1 MKSSIAIIGAG
12 GWGTALAI
20 TMARDERSESKRDS
34 AQPSND
40 EGDERDVRLWAYEP
54 YLVETLIAARENPVY
69 LPGIRVPQSVRVSNS
84 MSETLRGARIVIIA
98 VPSHVY
104 RQVLSQAL
112 PHLNADMVFVSAT
125 KGIENETLM
134 RMSEVAVDVI
144 GARFV
149 PSVGVLSGP
158 TFAPEVAR
166 GEPTALVVASPDEKL
181 RLHLQ
186 AELSAPRFRLYTN
199 ADLIGVEIAAAV
211 KNVIA
216 IAAGVTDGLGL
227 GSNATAALIT
237 RGLVEITRL
246 ALACG
251 GKRETLSGLAG
262 LGDLVLTAYGSLS
275 RNRRVGIALGQGKPI
290 GEVLSNMRMVAEGVK
305 TAKSTVALA
314 HRHNVEM
321 PIVEKMHSVLH
332 EGLTPQDA
340 INDLMERKLKEE

>member
-1 MKSSIAIIGAG
+1 MKSPIAIIGAG

-20 TMARDERSESKRDS
+20 TMARDER
-34 AQPSND
+34 
-40 EGDERDVRLWAYEP
+40 DVRLWAYEP
-54 YLVETLIAARENPVY
+54 YLVDTLIATRENPVY
-69 LPGIRVPQSVRVSNS
+69 LPGVRVPESVRVSNS
-84 MSETLRGARIVIIA
+84 MSEVLSGVRIVVIV

-104 RQVLSQAL
+104 RHVLLQAL
-112 PHLNADMVFVSAT
+112 PLLNPDMVFVSAA

-134 RMSEVAVDVI
+134 RMSEVVADVI
-144 GARFV
+144 GQRFV
-149 PSVGVLSGP
+149 PQAGVISGP

-181 RLHLQ
+181 RMYLQ

-199 ADLIGVEIAAAV
+199 ADLVGVEIAAAV

-216 IAAGVTDGLGL
+216 IAAGVVEGLGL

-246 ALACG
+246 AVACG
-251 GKRETLSGLAG
+251 GKRETLPGLAG

-275 RNRRVGIALGQGKPI
+275 RNRRVGIALGQGKPLD
-290 GEVLSNMRMVAEGVK
+290 EVLSNMRMVAEGVK
-305 TAKSTVALA
+305 TAKSSVALA
-314 HRHNVEM
+314 RKHKVEM
-321 PIVEKMHSVLH
+321 PIVEKMHAVLH
-332 EGLTPQDA
+332 QGLKPHDA